1 MQIITFPAQWFSG
14 GKLGDT
20 FLTRFFEI
28 RPILG
33 TAEVFGDT
41 KKTHSAEFD
50 SDSRSEEKIRLSL
63 SVVALQG
70 VTQFWEFRANENRYP
85 DRSINRKLIKLT

>member
-1 MQIITFPAQWFSG
+1 MQIITFPVQCYSG
-14 GKLGDT
+14 GKLGNT

-41 KKTHSAEFD
+41 NKTCSGDFD
-50 SDSRSEEKIRLSL
+50 GDSRSEEKIRLAL
-63 SVVALQG
+63 SVVELHA
-70 VTQFWEFRANENRYP
+70 VSRIWEFRANENRYP

>member
-1 MQIITFPAQWFSG
+1 MQIITFPAQCFSG

-33 TAEVFGDT
+33 TAEVFGNT
-41 KKTHSAEFD
+41 NKTYSGDFD
-50 SDSRSEEKIRLSL
+50 GDSRSEEKIRLAL
-63 SVVALQG
+63 SVVELDA
-70 VTQFWEFRANENRYP
+70 VTRIWKF
-85 DRSINRKLIKLT
+85 